1 MTTRDPKFYL
11 CSNTEYTY
19 SVFVN
24 DCIVVDIS
32 LGDKGYE
39 RTLVSEQIL
48 GKVEPRVNYIETRHG
63 YDEDDNFFVD
73 YYETEMESTRKQ
85 RELLIDYGNSI
96 IDNAIEMAR
105 AKIKKLSPEEK
116 YAVNPFV
123 WEEYRFDGRKLA
135 RVFYTEDGVRKCRE
149 YYMSEYVDE

>member
-1 MTTRDPKFYL
+1 MTKNIMIEHDPKVWRCYDI
-11 CSNTEYTY
+11 EYIY

-39 RTLVSEQIL
+39 RTPVSEQIL
-48 GKVEPRVNYIETRHG
+48 GKVEPRADYVETRHG

-85 RELLIDYGNSI
+85 RKLLIDYGNNI

-135 RVFYTEDGVRKCRE
+135 RVFIQK
-149 YYMSEYVDE
+149 MA